1 MTLIMISTN
10 KIIPLLQIINKSVN
24 AVVLEK
30 TQIFLRQK
38 GQSLFFSV
46 KILKQMKQE
55 KVTMDNRMNQASKI

>member
-46 KILKQMKQE
+46 KILKQMKQL